1 VADLTM
7 ESEHRGDVVVIHA
20 RGFINAHTVRQFEA
34 EIERALES
42 GRNRIV
48 INGSGLSY
56 IASAGLGVIMGH
68 IEDVRSKGGD
78 IRLTNLNETV
88 LSILEVLGFNHV
100 CRVFDS
106 EEEGVASYSHSNA

>member
-1 VADLTM
+1 M

-20 RGFINAHTVRQFEA
+20 RGFINAHTVRQVEQ
-34 EIERALES
+34 EIERAMES

-68 IEDVRSKGGD
+68 IEDVRAKGGD
-78 IRLTNLNETV
+78 IRLTSLNETV
-88 LSILEVLGFNHV
+88 FSIFEVLGFDQV

-106 EEEGVASYSHSNA
+106 EEEGVASYGHSSA

>member
-1 VADLTM
+1 MD
-7 ESEHRGDVVVIHA
+7 SEHRGDVVVIHP
-20 RGFINAHTVRQFEA
+20 RGFINAHTVRQFEQ
-34 EIERALES
+34 EIEEALRS
-42 GRNRIV
+42 GRNQIV
-48 INGSGLSY
+48 INGSGLTY

-88 LSILEVLGFNHV
+88 LRIFEVLGFNHV

-106 EEEGVASYSHSNA
+106 EQEGIASFSQSGA

>member
-1 VADLTM
+1 M

-20 RGFINAHTVRQFEA
+20 RGFINAHTVRQFEQ
-34 EIERALES
+34 EIERAMES

-68 IEDVRSKGGD
+68 IEDVRAKDGD
-78 IRLTNLNETV
+78 IRLTSLNETV
-88 LSILEVLGFNHV
+88 FSIFEVLGFDQV

-106 EEEGVASYSHSNA
+106 EEEGVASYGHSSA

>member
-1 VADLTM
+1 M
-7 ESEHRGDVVVIHA
+7 ESEQRGDVVVIHP
-20 RGFINAHTVRQFEA
+20 RGFINAHTVRQFEQ
-34 EIERALES
+34 EIERAVDS
-42 GRNRIV
+42 GRNQIV

-88 LSILEVLGFNHV
+88 FSILKVLGFNHV
-100 CRVFDS
+100 CRVYDS
-106 EEEGVASYSHSNA
+106 EEEGVSSYRHSSA